1 MTLFCAVNSKS
12 HPVIGLLRE
21 GKNPPDKR
29 VPLSPTAC
37 RQLLK
42 LWPNTRI
49 VVQPSSIRCF
59 SETAYAE
66 AGCEISEDLS
76 ACNLLMGVKEVQIN
90 DLIPDKTHLFFSHV
104 TKRQPYNRSLLQAV
118 LQKGVTLLDYELL
131 TDPEGLRTVA
141 FGRFAGIVGAHHGLA
156 AFGKKNQ
163 EFELP
168 GAWQVDRLSDLLHLY
183 GRIKWPA
190 MRIVVTGDGRVGKG
204 AVELLRAA
212 GIQELSAAGFLEGR
226 LTGKAAVFCVLK
238 SKDVF

>member
-66 AGCEISEDLS
+66 AGCAISEDLS

-90 DLIPDKTHLFFSHV
+90 DLIPDKTHLFLVMLPNDSHTTV
-104 TKRQPYNRSLLQAV
+104 HYCKRCCKKGSPYWIMS
-118 LQKGVTLLDYELL
+118 Y
-131 TDPEGLRTVA
+131 
-141 FGRFAGIVGAHHGLA
+141 
-156 AFGKKNQ
+156 
-163 EFELP
+163 
-168 GAWQVDRLSDLLHLY
+168 
-183 GRIKWPA
+183 
-190 MRIVVTGDGRVGKG
+190 
-204 AVELLRAA
+204 
-212 GIQELSAAGFLEGR
+212 
-226 LTGKAAVFCVLK
+226 
-238 SKDVF
+238 

>member
-66 AGCEISEDLS
+66 AGCAISEDLS

-90 DLIPDKTHLFFSHV
+90 DLIPDKTHLFF
-104 TKRQPYNRSLLQAV
+104 
-118 LQKGVTLLDYELL
+118 
-131 TDPEGLRTVA
+131 
-141 FGRFAGIVGAHHGLA
+141 
-156 AFGKKNQ
+156 
-163 EFELP
+163 
-168 GAWQVDRLSDLLHLY
+168 
-183 GRIKWPA
+183 
-190 MRIVVTGDGRVGKG
+190 
-204 AVELLRAA
+204 
-212 GIQELSAAGFLEGR
+212 
-226 LTGKAAVFCVLK
+226 
-238 SKDVF
+238 